1 MTWLFITKEN
11 SIIYE
16 ENGRVLAEV
25 CFPEGEGGAAAITR
39 TFCRRGSARTGYGRP
54 ADAARGRASAR
65 QRQKGRAVCSY
76 AAAWFK
82 KHPEYADVL
91 AEA

>member
-1 MTWLFITKEN
+1 MAFITKEN
-11 SIIYE
+11 SIVYE

-39 TFCRRGSARTGYGRP
+39 TFVDEAL
-54 ADAARGRASAR
+54 RGRGMAGQLM
-65 QRQKGRAVCSY
+65 QRAAEHLRADGRKAVPVCSY
-76 AAAWFK
+76 AAVWFE

>member
-1 MTWLFITKEN
+1 MAFITKEN

-39 TFCRRGSARTGYGRP
+39 TFVDEALRGQGYGRP

-65 QRQKGRAVCSY
+65 QRQKGRARVQLRRS
-76 AAAWFK
+76 
-82 KHPEYADVL
+82 VV
-91 AEA
+91 